1 MTPMRSPSQNS
12 MSFDE
17 QNGQWMLGEYPLP
30 PIESASDA
38 NTAQKF
44 EDVLGIKALTLWG
57 KSENALTV
65 A

>member
-1 MTPMRSPSQNS
+1 